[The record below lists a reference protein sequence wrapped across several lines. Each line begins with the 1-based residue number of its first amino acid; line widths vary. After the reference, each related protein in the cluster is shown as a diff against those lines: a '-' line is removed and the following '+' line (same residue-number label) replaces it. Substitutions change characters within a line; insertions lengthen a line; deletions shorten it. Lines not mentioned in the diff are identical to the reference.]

1 MLWIPTGRF
10 GCFNG
15 AALLRARRGIA
26 QKIAR
31 PTENLLQR
39 GRAFEGAESA
49 TSAGV
54 LASASRLQR
63 GRAFEGAERIG
74 LAAGECNHRR
84 CFNGAA
90 LLRARRGIGWPLLGR
105 WPSCFNGAALLRAR
119 RARGVL
125 SIRIQNS
132 GFNGAALL
140 RARRAPPCPSIKSS
154 PMPLQRGRAFEGAER
169 AVAVYYEELQQP
181 ASTGPRF

>member
-140 RARRAPPCPSIKSS
+140 RARRGTPPTMSS
-154 PMPLQRGRAFEGAER
+154 ATMRALQRGRAFEGAER
-169 AVAVYYEELQQP
+169 SPGQWPPVQSAR